1 MRYMKKNNLNR
12 NLNLNETVAK
22 KKDYLIFIKGEACL
36 NKQDVSEQSC
46 SPGFTVNI
54 YKSTTKNK
62 KA

>member
-36 NKQDVSEQSC
+36 NK
-46 SPGFTVNI
+46 
-54 YKSTTKNK
+54 
-62 KA
+62 

>member
-1 MRYMKKNNLNR
+1 MRYMKKNKLNR
-12 NLNLNETVAK
+12 NLNLNETAAK

-54 YKSTTKNK
+54 YKSTTKNE